1 MPTLTVKT
9 AEASA
14 PSRSSFR
21 PELQGLR
28 ALAVGLVLL
37 FHLWPNHVSGGF
49 VGVDVFFVVSGFLIT
64 GHLYRELSSTGTI
77 ALGKFW
83 ARRVMRLLP
92 LAFTVLV
99 FSVIAMLFFVPQTV
113 WGMNVRQILGSLFY
127 VENWVLAADSVDYMA
142 AENEPSLVQHYWS
155 LSIEEQFYIVLP
167 LLLLGTYLLTKLLR
181 KNKQGI
187 GINTQKIFIWALLG
201 ITVATFIFSVLYTN
215 YNAAQAYFVTPTRFW
230 EFSIGGLLAMLP
242 AATKMPNQLQNL
254 LGWAGVIA
262 IVTAAL
268 AYDGNT
274 AFPGYTAL
282 LPVIGAA
289 LFLRYGSTQP
299 VTGIY
304 WWASLKPAL
313 RMGDWSYAIY
323 LWHWPLIIVATYQ
336 IESFTWPYK
345 FGVIALTFILSAASQ
360 RFIEDPMRH
369 AKPFK
374 IPKRAFTLMA
384 SNMAIIAALTFF
396 IPQLL
401 APDTNQEVAI
411 EECTGANALLNNC
424 DDKGLEGQPEIPA
437 TQVQREAEEPDYTEC
452 IVPDGYTDFDR
463 AGCSLGASEESAEFT
478 IAVLGDSH
486 ARAWL
491 PLFEDIGKQNNWNI
505 QGYTKSG
512 CTPVPL
518 SSASPDADQAG
529 QDASD
534 ACEEFIEESSEEFQT
549 NDDIDAVVTAASPT
563 DRDFY
568 DDSNNTSD
576 KLAMDALT
584 DMWQDW
590 NDAGKDVVVIG
601 EVPHFEELN
610 APTCIESNPKDV
622 ADACSVPSD
631 EVVGGRGT
639 ILTSAAESG
648 PSSINFYDPVPG
660 VCDDDHCYSMVGDL
674 ITRYDHHHLSADFA
688 RSYGS
693 NFVDFM
699 KEEAI
704 VGS

>member
-1 MPTLTVKT
+1 MSPQTTQT
-9 AEASA
+9 QETSA
-14 PSRSSFR
+14 PSRSAFR

-77 ALGKFW
+77 ALSKFW

-92 LAFTVLV
+92 LAFTVLI

-142 AENEPSLVQHYWS
+142 SENEPSLVQHYWS

-167 LLLLGTYLLTKLLR
+167 LLLLGTYLLTKFLR
-181 KNKQGI
+181 KNKHST
-187 GINTQKIFIWALLG
+187 GINTQNIFIWTLIG
-201 ITVATFIFSVLYTN
+201 ITAATFIFSVLYTN

-242 AATKMPNQLQNL
+242 TAKKIPKHFQNL
-254 LGWAGVIA
+254 LGWTGVTA
-262 IVTAAL
+262 IIIAAL

-299 VTGIY
+299 LTGIY

-336 IESFTWPYK
+336 IEPFTWPYK
-345 FGVIALTFILSAASQ
+345 LGVIALTFLLSAASQ
-360 RFIEDPMRH
+360 RLIEDPLRH

-384 SNMAIIAALTFF
+384 SNMAIIATLTFF

-401 APDTNQEVAI
+401 APNTNQEVTI

-424 DDKGLEGQPEIPA
+424 DNKGLEGQPDIPP
-437 TQVQREAEEPDYTEC
+437 TQVQNEAEEPEYTEC
-452 IVPDGYTDFDR
+452 YVPQGKTDVDPSD
-463 AGCSLGASEESAEFT
+463 CSYGADAATADYT
-478 IAVLGDSH
+478 IAVFGSSH
-486 ARAWL
+486 ARMWL
-491 PLFEDIGKQNNWNI
+491 PMFDELGKQNNWNVR
-505 QGYTKSG
+505 GYAKSA
-512 CTPVPL
+512 CSPVPL
-518 SSASPDADQAG
+518 SKTNSTAKGSEREV
-529 QDASD
+529 SE
-534 ACEEFIEESSEEFQT
+534 ACDEFVFETIEGLEEDP
-549 NDDIDAVVTAASPT
+549 NIDAVVTASLGSSETHYTADGEKAS
-563 DRDFY
+563 
-568 DDSNNTSD
+568 DDEKVEAID
-576 KLAMDALT
+576 Q
-584 DMWQDW
+584 MWQEW
-590 NDAGKDVVVIG
+590 HDAGKDVIVMA
-601 EVPHFEELN
+601 EVPHFGELK
-610 APTCIESNPKDV
+610 APTCVLENQNNLVDNCSVSYQETVESNALFQRMTATEGN
-622 ADACSVPSD
+622 AD
-631 EVVGGRGT
+631 
-639 ILTSAAESG
+639 
-648 PSSINFYDPVPG
+648 INYYDPAKG
-660 VCDDDHCYSMVGDL
+660 VCDDERCYSMVGNL
-674 ITRYDHHHLSADFA
+674 ITRYDHSHLSEDFA
-688 RSYGS
+688 RSY
-693 NFVDFM
+693 VPDFTRFM
-699 KEEAI
+699 EEEV
-704 VGS
+704 VG

>member
-1 MPTLTVKT
+1 PTET
-9 AEASA
+9 SA

-49 VGVDVFFVVSGFLIT
+49 VGVDVVFVVSGFLIT
-64 GHLYRELSSTGTI
+64 GHLYRELSTTGTI
-77 ALGKFW
+77 ALSKFW

-167 LLLLGTYLLTKLLR
+167 LLLLGTYLLTKFLR
-181 KNKQGI
+181 KNQQGT
-187 GINTQKIFIWALLG
+187 GLDTQKIFIWTLLG

-215 YNAAQAYFVTPTRFW
+215 YNATQAYFVTPTRFW

-242 AATKMPNQLQNL
+242 AATKIPHQLQNL
-254 LGWAGVIA
+254 LGWAGTIA

-336 IESFTWPYK
+336 IESFTWPHK
-345 FGVIALTFILSAASQ
+345 IGVIALTFILSAASQ

-424 DDKGLEGQPEIPA
+424 DNKGLEGQPEIPP

-463 AGCSLGASEESAEFT
+463 TGCSLGASEESAEFT

-491 PLFEDIGKQNNWNI
+491 PLLEDIGKQNNWNI
-505 QGYTKSG
+505 QGYAKSA
-512 CTPVPL
+512 CSPVPL
-518 SSASPDADQAG
+518 SRAKPDAAG
-529 QDASD
+529 ADREAAEGCTEFVMETAKELAEDPDIDIIATASLANTESFYLEDETQASD
-534 ACEEFIEESSEEFQT
+534 AAIVESIGS
-549 NDDIDAVVTAASPT
+549 
-563 DRDFY
+563 
-568 DDSNNTSD
+568 
-576 KLAMDALT
+576 
-584 DMWQDW
+584 MWESW
-590 NDAGKDVVVIG
+590 NEAGKTVVAMG
-601 EVPHFEELN
+601 EVPHFSDVE
-610 APTCIESNPKDV
+610 APTCIAENSSDIAAKCTGSYEEEYDSLRKLITTTAKNNSS
-622 ADACSVPSD
+622 DAH
-631 EVVGGRGT
+631 
-639 ILTSAAESG
+639 L
-648 PSSINFYDPVPG
+648 YDPVPA
-660 VCDDDHCYSMVGDL
+660 L
-674 ITRYDHHHLSADFA
+674 
-688 RSYGS
+688 
-693 NFVDFM
+693 
-699 KEEAI
+699 
-704 VGS
+704 